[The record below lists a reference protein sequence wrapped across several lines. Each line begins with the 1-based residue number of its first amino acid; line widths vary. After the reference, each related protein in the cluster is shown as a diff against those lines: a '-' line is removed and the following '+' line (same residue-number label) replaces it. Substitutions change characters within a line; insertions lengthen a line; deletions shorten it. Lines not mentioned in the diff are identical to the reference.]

1 MIAKAKDQIRRLL
14 PKNRFA
20 RSVSVLAGGTAAGQ
34 AIVVLAS
41 PLLTRLYT
49 PEDFG
54 LFAVFAALLA
64 ILGVIAS
71 LRYQLAIPLPES
83 DEKAA
88 RVAVL
93 SLLVVLGMTVLSAI
107 IVVLFGAPIAHA
119 LNTPVLAPYLWLL
132 PPGLLLLGVYQVLNY
147 WAIRTRA
154 FPAIARTKVTQA
166 LGMTAVQLG
175 AFALGPVALLLG
187 RIVGQAAGVLT
198 LLKTSVLP
206 RRQAFTGI
214 GAREVAEAANRY
226 RRFPIYS
233 TWGGAFNTAGTQ
245 LPPLLF
251 AALFSPAIAGI
262 YLLAHRVLAMP
273 MQLLGKA
280 IADVFFSSAAE
291 AKRAGVLGELVCRI
305 HSKLAHIAMPPVLML
320 ALLGPELFAWIFGD
334 AWRQAGVFAQ
344 WMAPMVYATFVTS
357 PISTL
362 TSVLEKQIHAIIFQV
377 SLLSLRVAGLL
388 VGALYDSVIL
398 AVALFSWGTLLAK
411 AGFLVWAYRA
421 TGNTL
426 HQALGETGMAFLWG
440 ILLISPIAAV
450 LLAGESF
457 WVLTAAMLLST
468 ILLGLRYTHLFRA
481 TA

>member
-1 MIAKAKDQIRRLL
+1 MSVLASKVKALV
-14 PKNRFA
+14 PKTRFA

-34 AIVVLAS
+34 AVVVLAS

-54 LFAVFAALLA
+54 LFAVFAALLG

-93 SLLVVLGMTVLSAI
+93 SLLVVLGMTLASAV
-107 IVVLFGAPIAHA
+107 IVVLFGKPLAHA
-119 LNTPVLAPYLWLL
+119 LNTPALAQYFWLL
-132 PPGLLLLGVYQVLNY
+132 PPGLFLLGVYQVLNY

-154 FPAIARTKVTQA
+154 FSAIARTKLTQSA
-166 LGMTAVQLG
+166 GMTAVQLG

-187 RIVGQAAGVLT
+187 RIVGQAAGALT
-198 LLKTSVLP
+198 LLKISVLP
-206 RRQAFTGI
+206 CREAF
-214 GAREVAEAANRY
+214 ADVQFHEVVQAANRY

-233 TWGGAFNTAGTQ
+233 TWGGVFNTAGTQ

-251 AALFSPAIAGI
+251 AALFSPAVAGI
-262 YLLAHRVLAMP
+262 YLLAARVLGMP

-280 IADVFFSSAAE
+280 IADVFFSSAAD
-291 AKRAGVLGELVCRI
+291 ARRTGALGNLVCRI
-305 HSKLAHIAMPPVLML
+305 HGKLAHVAMPPVLIL
-320 ALLGPELFAWIFGD
+320 ALLGPELFEWVFGA
-334 AWRQAGVFAQ
+334 AWRDAGVFAQ

-362 TSVLEKQIHAIIFQV
+362 TSVLEKQVHAVVFQV
-377 SLLSLRVAGLL
+377 GLLSMRATGLL
-388 VGALYDSVIL
+388 VGALHDSILL
-398 AVALFSWGTLLAK
+398 AVVLFSLGTFLAK
-411 AGFLVWAYRA
+411 SGFLLWAYRA
-421 TGNTL
+421 TGNNVY
-426 HQALGETGMAFLWG
+426 HVFSETMMAFIWG
-440 ILLISPIAAV
+440 ALLVSPVALV
-450 LLAGESF
+450 LLAGESL
-457 WVLTAAMLLST
+457 WLLVGGLLTSI